1 MKGRRKSKR
10 GGFLPALIP
19 LIPSILSG
27 LGALGAVAGGASAI
41 ANAVTNAKSKNREL
55 AEMMRHNKVMEGSKK
70 GSGVLLKAAKML
82 RTSRRGRKR
91 ATRGRGKKLMSRV
104 PRRAL
109 THEEVTRFAKKVL
122 EIPHFRGVFTRDALP
137 KTSRK
142 RECGVVNLDDARGA
156 GTHFVAYAK
165 RGRTVRYFD
174 SFGLPPLPSSCATR
188 AGPT

>member
-1 MKGRRKSKR
+1 
-10 GGFLPALIP
+10 
-19 LIPSILSG
+19 
-27 LGALGAVAGGASAI
+27 
-41 ANAVTNAKSKNREL
+41 
-55 AEMMRHNKVMEGSKK
+55 
-70 GSGVLLKAAKML
+70 
-82 RTSRRGRKR
+82 
-91 ATRGRGKKLMSRV
+91 MSRV

-174 SFGLPPLPSSCATR
+174 SFGLPPPPEFLRYARGTHVTYNTR
-188 AGPT
+188 QIQKYNTNNCGKLCLQFLFHEWKEDNKNKKGR